1 MGRCRPFPDA
11 AGCRWPRLNG
21 KIDNI
26 LPNFSLFDSNETL
39 NFKFVYN
46 KWKSTRCKK
55 TLNKQKK
62 HNETKW
68 QKTRFLQASKI
79 HWTFQVCH
87 LSPTSQW
94 KSTWAGGGRL
104 TNISNAAV
112 KRLYMYRC
120 NNYPWKPLSTIV
132 TTRPDQRQYFPATII
147 ALVQMLLL
155 QPLRESSALS
165 VGWFSVGLSTCL
177 FSSMQKA
184 FQFLQTLQTNNKKN
198 LCLMKTKLKF
208 WFQCS
213 VNVTDYLGKS
223 DAF

>member
-21 KIDNI
+21 KIDN
-26 LPNFSLFDSNETL
+26 FFLFDSNETL

-46 KWKSTRCKK
+46 KWKNTRCKK
-55 TLNKQKK
+55 TLNKQTKTQRNKVTLK
-62 HNETKW
+62 HVFYKR
-68 QKTRFLQASKI
+68 QKFIELFRYATTPPSPNGRVHGLGEEDLQ
-79 HWTFQVCH
+79 TFQMPLWNVCICIDATTIPGNH
-87 LSPTSQW
+87 
-94 KSTWAGGGRL
+94 
-104 TNISNAAV
+104 
-112 KRLYMYRC
+112 
-120 NNYPWKPLSTIV
+120 YPPSLLQP

-184 FQFLQTLQTNNKKN
+184 FQFLQTLQTNNKKLVFN
-198 LCLMKTKLKF
+198 ENKVEILI
-208 WFQCS
+208 S
-213 VNVTDYLGKS
+213 VFRKCNRLS
-223 DAF
+223 R

>member
-21 KIDNI
+21 KIY
-26 LPNFSLFDSNETL
+26 NFSLLDSNETL

-55 TLNKQKK
+55 TLNKQTKTQRNKVTEK
-62 HNETKW
+62 HVFYKR
-68 QKTRFLQASKI
+68 QKFIELFRYATSPQPPNGRVHGLGEEDLQ
-79 HWTFQVCH
+79 TFQMPLWNVCICIDATTIPGNH
-87 LSPTSQW
+87 
-94 KSTWAGGGRL
+94 
-104 TNISNAAV
+104 
-112 KRLYMYRC
+112 
-120 NNYPWKPLSTIV
+120 YPPSLLQP

-177 FSSMQKA
+177 FSSMQKPSS
-184 FQFLQTLQTNNKKN
+184 FYKLYKQITKN
-198 LCLMKTKLKF
+198 WCLMKTKLKF